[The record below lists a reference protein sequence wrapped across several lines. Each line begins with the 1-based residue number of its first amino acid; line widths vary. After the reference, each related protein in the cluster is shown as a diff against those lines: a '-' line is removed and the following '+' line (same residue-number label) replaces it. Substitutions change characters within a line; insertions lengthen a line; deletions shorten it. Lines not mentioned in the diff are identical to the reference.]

1 ENAENLLKE
10 LDKIDPIQ
18 ANLFRNLRAFRLL
31 YNQHFKTNM
40 NKILKE
46 REKFVNFLSQKLE
59 YLKNADKIDQEDR
72 KDWKEAILQHLHK
85 NTSLTLKEKSQ
96 IFKIIQNQEIGEED
110 RKNVASILS
119 KLPTEDLISLL
130 GRDFKRLTQRYVKWG
145 WDYDQGLRRT
155 MLIKYFQIEKI
166 DKETNLKPKSLTE
179 SNSISHTAEESSDIR
194 FKLKALE
201 TPIRTF
207 REYLIY
213 RLKLKIFLLTRIS
226 KKISDAALSRLLF
239 GDSNYLNNVF
249 FSGKK
254 SGGVDITRR
263 PDPYVLFRIKLMVLQ
278 WKKESFEAEGF
289 EIDPH
294 SLKTL
299 KEEISDVIDSFM
311 FKNPYSAPYV
321 NERPRRGRGR
331 RIRYYNQDYLIPEFK
346 VVQWLWLA
354 YAIHEDNPK
363 LTFNDI
369 IRKSHLKRGLSKY
382 LSAGNRN
389 FDAKTIKAFLKTI
402 IQFTSEVKTRTTSTN
417 KIKLTVE
424 EKIKIYS
431 IAFSKL
437 LEYKHVRKLRFI
449 RREVPWYNRDIWYT
463 KVCKAYHT
471 IFLFARQLGFDI
483 LTFTPLNDEIF
494 LLKITGTRDEVD
506 WLSSEYRRHHFRD
519 AKNRKESILLQDLI
533 LTILRLHPYYDK
545 LSESEVL
552 VLLDTFESMIMNDGT
567 GRKGDW
573 TRTDVKNLLKGNE
586 WVLYNEKTGWFK
598 NPDFEHYLDEFNV
611 RRNILK
617 SVNGLEKLII
627 RGRYK
632 CLSERFYKLVEEDG
646 FRSMMLFISN
656 PSLRQYSDLLAI
668 DFFFSKNPDLKDYF
682 NYKPYL
688 FKYWF
693 GD

>member
-59 YLKNADKIDQEDR
+59 YLQNADKIDQEDQ

-96 IFKIIQNQEIGEED
+96 IFKIIQNQELSEED
-110 RKNVASILS
+110 RKEIASILS
-119 KLPTEDLISLL
+119 KLATEDLISLL
-130 GRDFKRLTQRYVKWG
+130 GRSFKKLTQRYVKWG

-166 DKETNLKPKSLTE
+166 DKEANLKPKSLTE
-179 SNSISHTAEESSDIR
+179 PNTISHTAEESSDIR
-194 FKLKALE
+194 FKLKTLG

-213 RLKLKIFLLTRIS
+213 RLKLKIFLHTKIS

-278 WKKESFEAEGF
+278 WNKESLEVEGF
-289 EIDPH
+289 EIDPD

-299 KEEISDVIDSFM
+299 KEEVSEVIDSFM

-331 RIRYYNQDYLIPEFK
+331 RIRYYNQDYLRPEFE

-354 YAIHEDNPK
+354 YAVHEDNPK

-389 FDAKTIKAFLKTI
+389 FDAKTIKSFLKKI
-402 IQFTSEVKTRTTSTN
+402 IQFTREAKSRTTSTN

-431 IAFSKL
+431 TAFSKL

-463 KVCKAYHT
+463 NVCKAYHT

-483 LTFTPLNDEIF
+483 LTFTPLSDEIF
-494 LLKITGTRDEVD
+494 RLIITGTRDGRD
-506 WLSSEYRRHHFRD
+506 WLSSEYQRHHFRD
-519 AKNRKESILLQDLI
+519 AKNRKESILFQDLI
-533 LTILRLHPYYDK
+533 LTNLKYHPYYEG
-545 LSESEVL
+545 LSETEAF
-552 VLLDTFESMIMNDGT
+552 VLLNAFEAMIMNDGT
-567 GRKGDW
+567 GENGDW
-573 TRTDVKNLLKGNE
+573 TKADIENILKGNE
-586 WVLYNEKTGWFK
+586 WVLHNERTGWLK
-598 NPDFEHYLDEFNV
+598 HPDFYVFLEEFNV
-611 RRNILK
+611 RKKIFRK
-617 SVNGLEKLII
+617 NGIEALII
-627 RGRYK
+627 ERKYN
-632 CLSERFYKLVEEDG
+632 CLMNRFYKLVEKDG
-646 FRSMMLFISN
+646 FGSMMQFIPN
-656 PSLRQYSDLLAI
+656 PNLRKYSDLLAI
-668 DFFFSKNPDLKDYF
+668 DFYFSKNPDLRDYF